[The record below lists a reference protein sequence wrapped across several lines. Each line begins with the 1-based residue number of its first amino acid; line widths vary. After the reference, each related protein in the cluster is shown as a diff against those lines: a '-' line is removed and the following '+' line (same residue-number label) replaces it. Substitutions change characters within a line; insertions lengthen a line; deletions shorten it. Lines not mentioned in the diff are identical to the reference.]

1 MDSFFPFYYLFIYL
15 FIYFLVTFF
24 MMMMMIL
31 VCDIETGQSN
41 VILDIEESR
50 GPRKFIFL
58 KKFDFKF
65 SNFVL

>member
-1 MDSFFPFYYLFIYL
+1 
-15 FIYFLVTFF
+15 